1 MTSIEWTDAT
11 WNPVTGCTKVSPG
24 CAHCYAETFAERW
37 RGVPGH
43 PYEQGFD
50 LKLWPERLSLPLSW
64 KKPRRVFVNSMS
76 DLFHEDVPFEFIDLV
91 FAVMALTPQHTYQV
105 LTKRPERMREYL
117 TKPETR
123 GRVARAMDAIRVPVI
138 EGEEERP
145 IPGYPGYWVTNAGR
159 VFSARRGGERTVL
172 RPEVGE
178 QGHSRVTLQG
188 PNGRTRLSVHRL
200 VLEVWDGPP
209 PSEDAQG
216 CHLNGNAQDNR
227 ISNLRWGT
235 QADNWDDRTRHG
247 NFRSYSKLSTE
258 EVTEIRRRGA
268 AGESAYAIAQD
279 YPVSDTQIRNILNG
293 MQWVTEPGVEW
304 PLPNCWLGTSVELQ
318 RWADVRIPELLAVP
332 AAVRFLSCEP
342 LLGPLD
348 LGRYLR
354 ESGVDWPWNK
364 FVDWVIV
371 GGESGPGARPF
382 DLAWARSIVSQCRAA
397 GVAVFVKQL
406 GAKPVSLMEQDDELP
421 RHGWARNQALKLKSR
436 KGGDMAEWPEDLRVR
451 EMPQ

>member
-1 MTSIEWTDAT
+1 MSENSSIEWTDTT

-76 DLFHEDVPFEFIDLV
+76 DLFHEDVPFEFIDRV

-117 TKPETR
+117 TNRARPFGEAQILYPTPEWVVMSMQR
-123 GRVARAMDAIRVPVI
+123 DASPSRIELSDAIDRV
-138 EGEEERP
+138 
-145 IPGYPGYWVTNAGR
+145 
-159 VFSARRGGERTVL
+159 RR
-172 RPEVGE
+172 
-178 QGHSRVTLQG
+178 
-188 PNGRTRLSVHRL
+188 
-200 VLEVWDGPP
+200 
-209 PSEDAQG
+209 
-216 CHLNGNAQDNR
+216 
-227 ISNLRWGT
+227 
-235 QADNWDDRTRHG
+235 
-247 NFRSYSKLSTE
+247 
-258 EVTEIRRRGA
+258 
-268 AGESAYAIAQD
+268 
-279 YPVSDTQIRNILNG
+279 
-293 MQWVTEPGVEW
+293 W
-304 PLPNCWLGTSVELQ
+304 PLPNVWLGTSVELQ
-318 RWADVRIPELLAVP
+318 RWADVRIPELLATP

-348 LGRYLR
+348 LTRIDATSDSDPGFSALYWDEDYEGTL
-354 ESGVDWPWNK
+354 GDATI
-364 FVDWVIV
+364 DWVIV

-406 GAKPVSLMEQDDELP
+406 GAKPYAALTEGELFPPNGMSGARFTLKHDDHTKAAMYP
-421 RHGWARNQALKLKSR
+421 RLKSR
-436 KGGDMAEWPEDLRVR
+436 KGGDMAEWPKDLRVR
-451 EMPQ
+451 EFPIYEPRYPDGMGIPR